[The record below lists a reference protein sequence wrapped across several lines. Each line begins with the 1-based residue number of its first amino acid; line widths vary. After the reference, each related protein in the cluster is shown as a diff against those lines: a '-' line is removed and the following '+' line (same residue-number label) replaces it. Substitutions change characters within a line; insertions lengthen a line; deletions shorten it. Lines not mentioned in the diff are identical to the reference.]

1 MIKDRGE
8 GGGDLFTFLKINFGF
23 IVFENEVRYFMVS
36 IFVLILVI
44 FSFKFVKE
52 KRSIEIIRGR
62 GRL

>member
-8 GGGDLFTFLKINFGF
+8 GGGDLFIFLKINFGF